1 MAAGEAQRGL
11 FTARRVFVSLLA
23 ATAAVTGYVGLWQYV
38 HSPQGSDYGQAPW
51 DIIYYDLQLFVLG
64 SVPLQGQ
71 GPFNPALETARYL
84 AAATTV
90 YALAVAA
97 SALFGD
103 SWRRWRR
110 RRAKGH
116 AIVVGTTPTAA
127 AIASRR
133 AKMLKVLQIDTG
145 DAAALRSVGIGRA
158 QVVYA
163 CSADRDDVAANVA
176 TALAA
181 ASLGRR
187 DNLRINVQVTDPTL
201 ALGLKARRL
210 MRENGVGQ
218 VVDFFSVDE
227 MAARRYVESDPFDE
241 PVYPRIM
248 VVGAGAFAQAIVV
261 EFVTQWRQRS
271 PRRTERVWVTLVD
284 DHAAAVVDQLTDRWP
299 VVREVCDI
307 QAIDA
312 DVQTVLH
319 ENAAADLPYYR
330 AYFCQEDEHLA
341 LSTALS
347 AVALWRGGPKSVV
360 VRLNQLGRHGAAF
373 DDAGTLLDN
382 LGGRLS
388 VVDVAEIAGDL
399 VAQDREPV
407 RDLAKSVHARYIA
420 ERLATGE
427 LATDELAKAIHESYL
442 AREDAVG
449 AAMGSTAAMRP
460 WDELSPDLQHANQAQ
475 AKDFTTKLR
484 RIECTIAPRS
494 AHVPAFQLRDDEL
507 EQLAMHEHDRWVAER
522 SAQGWRY
529 GPQRDEK
536 RRLHPDMVP
545 WDQLSE
551 KSRNRDRDAVRNL
564 PTIYETALAEVGL
577 QIVRL
582 TG

>member
-1 MAAGEAQRGL
+1 L
-11 FTARRVFVSLLA
+11 FTPRRVFVSLLA
-23 ATAAVTGYVGLWQYV
+23 STAAVSGYVGLWQYV
-38 HSPQGSDYGQAPW
+38 HSPQGAAYGHAPW
-51 DIIYYDLQLFVLG
+51 DIVYYDLQLFVLG
-64 SVPLQGQ
+64 SVPLQGP

-116 AIVVGTTPTAA
+116 AIVVGATPTAA
-127 AIASRR
+127 AIASWR
-133 AKMLKVLQIDTG
+133 AKTLKVLQVSTG
-145 DAAALRSVGIGRA
+145 DAAALRSVGIGQA

-163 CSADRDDVAANVA
+163 CSEDREDVAVNVA

-181 ASLGRR
+181 ASLGHRE
-187 DNLRINVQVTDPTL
+187 DLRINVHVTDPTL

-210 MRENGVGQ
+210 MREDGVGQ
-218 VVDFFSVDE
+218 VIDFFSVDE
-227 MAARRYVESDPFDE
+227 MAARRYVESDPFDA
-241 PVYPRIM
+241 PVSPRIL
-248 VVGAGAFAQAIVV
+248 VAGSGAFAQAIVV

-271 PRRTERVWVTLVD
+271 PRRSERVWVTLVD
-284 DHAAAVVDQLTDRWP
+284 DRAEAVVEQLTDRWP

-307 QAIDA
+307 QAVNT
-312 DVQTVLH
+312 DVQAVLR
-319 ENAAADLPYYR
+319 EDAAAELPYYR
-330 AYFCQEDEHLA
+330 AYFCQPDEHVA

-373 DDAGTLLDN
+373 GRDDPPQDALLDD

-388 VVDVAEIAGDL
+388 VVNVAEVAGDL

-407 RDLAKSVHARYIA
+407 RDLARAVHARYIA
-420 ERLATGE
+420 ERLGTGE
-427 LATDELAKAIHESYL
+427 LAQAIHKSYL
-442 AREDAVG
+442 EREDIEGV
-449 AAMGSTAAMRP
+449 AMGATAAMRP
-460 WDELSPDLQHANQAQ
+460 WEELSPDLQHANRAQ

-484 RIECTIAPRS
+484 LIGCTIAPRS
-494 AHVPAFQLRDDEL
+494 AHVPTFQLREDEI
-507 EQLAMHEHDRWVAER
+507 EPLAIHEHNRWMAER
-522 SAQGWRY
+522 TARGWRY
-529 GPQRDEK
+529 GAERDDK
-536 RRLHPDMVP
+536 RKLHPDLVP
-545 WDQLSE
+545 WERLAE

-564 PTIYETALAEVGL
+564 PTLYEAALAEVGL

-582 TG
+582 TR

>member
-1 MAAGEAQRGL
+1 VAAVTAGEAKRGL
-11 FTARRVFVSLLA
+11 FTPRRILVGLLA
-23 ATAAVTGYVGLWQYV
+23 ATAALSGYVGLWQYV
-38 HSPQGSDYGQAPW
+38 HSPQGSGYGQAPW
-51 DIIYYDLQLFVLG
+51 DIVYYDLQLFVLG
-64 SVPLQGQ
+64 SVPLQGP

-116 AIVVGTTPTAA
+116 AIVVGSTPTAA
-127 AIASRR
+127 AIAAWR
-133 AKMLKVLQIDTG
+133 AKTLKVLPIGTG

-158 QVVYA
+158 RVVYA
-163 CSADRDDVAANVA
+163 CSADREDVAVNVA

-187 DNLRINVQVTDPTL
+187 DDLRINVQVTDPTL

-210 MRENGVGQ
+210 MREDGVGQ

-271 PRRTERVWVTLVD
+271 PQRAERVWVTLVD
-284 DHAAAVVDQLTDRWP
+284 DQAETVVAQLTDRWP

-307 QAIDA
+307 QAVHADA
-312 DVQTVLH
+312 QTVLR
-319 ENAAADLPYYR
+319 ESAADRPYYR

-347 AVALWRGGPKSVV
+347 AVALWQGGPRSVV
-360 VRLNQLGRHGAAF
+360 VRLNQLGPHGAAF
-373 DDAGTLLDN
+373 DREDALLDN

-388 VVDVAEIAGDL
+388 VVDVAAAAGDL

-407 RDLAKSVHARYIA
+407 RDLARSVHARYIA

-427 LATDELAKAIHESYL
+427 LAQAIHESYL
-442 AREDAVG
+442 AREDADGVAMG
-449 AAMGSTAAMRP
+449 AAAAMVP
-460 WDELSPDLQHANQAQ
+460 WEELSPDLRHANQAQ
-475 AKDFTTKLR
+475 ARDFTTKLR
-484 RIECTIAPRS
+484 LIGCTIAPRS
-494 AHVPAFQLRDDEL
+494 AHLPIFELRDEEL
-507 EQLAMHEHDRWVAER
+507 ERLAIHEHDRWVAER
-522 SAQGWRY
+522 KAQGWHY
-529 GPQRDEK
+529 GPQRDDK
-536 RRLHPDMVP
+536 RRLHPDLVP
-545 WDQLSE
+545 WEKLGE

-564 PTIYETALAEVGL
+564 PTIYEAALADVGL

-582 TG
+582 TR